1 MAARARAMRRDAAS
15 GQYLIS
21 RMLKDTV
28 NGTLVVL
35 FIGPRGWV
43 QQECTNAGTNLF
55 QLIKQFHPQLLPA
68 KVVKK
73 GNKIR

>member
-28 NGTLVVL
+28 NGTL
-35 FIGPRGWV
+35 GPTGMYKRR
-43 QQECTNAGTNLF
+43 NKLISL
-55 QLIKQFHPQLLPA
+55 LIKQFHPQLLPA